1 MQRFSPLATTGYA
14 CLLGFAMMVPV
25 SLLGGFHPEQLVGVP
40 LRSWLAV
47 GFSGGVSV
55 VLSYILW
62 NRALLRLGPTRTA
75 VFVNLSPVWGLLM
88 SWFLEGETL
97 TWFHTLGAAL
107 IVGGVL
113 AANVGPRRP
122 ATQPAPDGAVEPTT
136 IR

>member
-1 MQRFSPLATTGYA
+1 
-14 CLLGFAMMVPV
+14 V
-25 SLLGGFHPEQLVGVP
+25 SLLGGVRPEQLADAP
-40 LRSWLAV
+40 MRSWLAV

-88 SWFLEGETL
+88 SWSLEGETL
-97 TWFHTLGAAL
+97 TWFHALGAAL

-113 AANVGPRRP
+113 AANIGPRRS
-122 ATQPAPDGAVEPTT
+122 AKHRAPGGAVEPTT
-136 IR
+136 AR